1 MVVHPCNTQEPEL
14 SLDAIYMHILKKKDH
29 CYIGGRLRRPGIFQI
44 PSDAVPPAC
53 MSAECVAAAPIAPV
67 AGGSGHTWRMETY
80 YFRKNHS
87 YVEAPCCKARL
98 AKLAGP
104 PTSRFLFYGDSTV
117 KNSWELL
124 MYPARRPCK
133 VTWRPRLI
141 HELFTD
147 INTCPSLPSLA
158 DMDPKLDKI
167 LKRCT
172 AGAPWTSVP
181 IGTNTNDVS
190 QYIKKSL
197 LFNMSNFT
205 YNDTYARNHTPPIAL
220 PVPREFT
227 VVYVDGWGSRA
238 FPVIQPQL
246 NTVRA
251 RDVLV
256 INMGPHYSR
265 TMMFKDWV
273 VFMDRVVVELK
284 SIIAKTGATVV
295 WRTSFLMK
303 EHVFRSYAHADG
315 YVPPA
320 HFNTDARR
328 LMFESYAEH
337 VLTPIGVHIWDVFG
351 LCAIGD
357 HLPHDMV
364 HTDGA
369 TTWTQNTDMMDL
381 FVCND

>member
-1 MVVHPCNTQEPEL
+1 
-14 SLDAIYMHILKKKDH
+14 MHILKKKDH

-44 PSDAVPPAC
+44 PRDAVPPAC

-273 VFMDRVVVELK
+273 V
-284 SIIAKTGATVV
+284 
-295 WRTSFLMK
+295 
-303 EHVFRSYAHADG
+303 
-315 YVPPA
+315 
-320 HFNTDARR
+320 
-328 LMFESYAEH
+328 
-337 VLTPIGVHIWDVFG
+337 
-351 LCAIGD
+351 
-357 HLPHDMV
+357 
-364 HTDGA
+364 
-369 TTWTQNTDMMDL
+369 
-381 FVCND
+381 